1 MALYKTIK
9 HTTGVKRSTTEVI
22 TDLHDFIETLDSTT
36 AAIIASGVNYISGFG
51 LEANFNGWLIY
62 KGVHSSASASISPSI
77 SVSLSASAS
86 ISPSKS
92 ALASISPSGSASAS
106 ISPSTSIS
114 PSSSVSPSPGG

>member
-1 MALYKTIK
+1 MALYKTIT
-9 HTTGVKRSTTEVI
+9 HLTGVKRSITEVM

-36 AAIIASGVNYISGFG
+36 ATVIAYGPSYISGFG
-51 LEANFNGWLIY
+51 LESNFNGWLIY
-62 KGVHSSASASISPSI
+62 KGVHLSASASISPSI

-92 ALASISPSGSASAS
+92 ASASISPSGSASAS

-114 PSSSVSPSPGG
+114 PSSSVSPSPIG